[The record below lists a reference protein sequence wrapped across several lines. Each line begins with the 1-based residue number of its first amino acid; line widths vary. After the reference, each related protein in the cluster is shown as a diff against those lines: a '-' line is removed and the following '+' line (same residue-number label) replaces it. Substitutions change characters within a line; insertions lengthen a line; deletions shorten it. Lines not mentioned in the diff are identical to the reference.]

1 MPITSSQQP
10 KVVVLVVSPHLLTR
24 AHDLL
29 YGGMC
34 SVIRVCADVSEGMFM
49 VLRNKTFRTNIRS
62 IDE

>member
-10 KVVVLVVSPHLLTR
+10 KVVVLVVSPQLLTR

-29 YGGMC
+29 YSGMC
-34 SVIRVCADVSEGMFM
+34 SVIRVCADVGEGMSI